1 MFRDMTEIHANCVP
15 EGFEIDDRKRSGAD
29 SQLRGRI
36 LSGATKIGA
45 RFSKAATRSRPLTQL
60 PTRGL
65 LPRLPRLFSRP
76 VFSFAAG
83 AVFALAMAGA
93 GDLALRGR
101 LTQQRTGQS
110 DVNSTAKN
118 ALPGDASPH
127 TGVVAPAGL
136 SADVARREAELE
148 RALKRAREERLQ
160 LQRELAEAQAKA
172 EQVEENDAAATR
184 RVSEL
189 EQQLTASSANEA
201 QAQTEL
207 AKLKEAHSTDQVA
220 LASQEQAIRDL
231 STKLEQQSAAIDRE
245 KQLLSAGRE
254 IRDVIAARN
263 LHIIDVYDTDGE
275 GKTKKAF
282 GRAFYTEGKSLVF
295 YAYDLPA
302 HRTEN
307 AKYAYYAWGKSDGSD
322 HAVRS
327 LGLMYSDDQAQKRWV
342 LKVIDPEV
350 LSQIDSVF
358 ITLERIDNPGNRPRG
373 KELLSAYL
381 HSPANH
387 P

>member
-1 MFRDMTEIHANCVP
+1 MTEIHANCVP

-36 LSGATKIGA
+36 LRGATKIGA

-148 RALKRAREERLQ
+148 RALKRAREERVQ

-189 EQQLTASSANEA
+189 
-201 QAQTEL
+201 
-207 AKLKEAHSTDQVA
+207 
-220 LASQEQAIRDL
+220 
-231 STKLEQQSAAIDRE
+231 
-245 KQLLSAGRE
+245 
-254 IRDVIAARN
+254 
-263 LHIIDVYDTDGE
+263 
-275 GKTKKAF
+275 
-282 GRAFYTEGKSLVF
+282 
-295 YAYDLPA
+295 
-302 HRTEN
+302 
-307 AKYAYYAWGKSDGSD
+307 
-322 HAVRS
+322 
-327 LGLMYSDDQAQKRWV
+327 
-342 LKVIDPEV
+342 
-350 LSQIDSVF
+350 
-358 ITLERIDNPGNRPRG
+358 
-373 KELLSAYL
+373 
-381 HSPANH
+381 
-387 P
+387 

>member
-1 MFRDMTEIHANCVP
+1 MTEIHANCVP
-15 EGFEIDDRKRSGAD
+15 EGFEIDNRKGSGAD
-29 SQLRGRI
+29 SQLRSRI
-36 LSGATKIGA
+36 LKRATKIGA
-45 RFSKAATRSRPLTQL
+45 RFSKTATRSRPLTQL

-83 AVFALAMAGA
+83 AVFALAIAGA
-93 GDLALRGR
+93 GGLALRGR
-101 LTQQRTGQS
+101 ATQQHIGQPG
-110 DVNSTAKN
+110 VAATKN
-118 ALPGDASPH
+118 ALPGDASPYR
-127 TGVVAPAGL
+127 GVLASAGL

-148 RALKRAREERLQ
+148 RALKRAQEERAH
-160 LQRELAEAQAKA
+160 LQRELAEAQARA
-172 EQVEENDAAATR
+172 EQVEDHDAAATR
-184 RVSEL
+184 RVTEL
-189 EQQLTASSANEA
+189 QQQLNASSANEA
-201 QAQTEL
+201 QAQAEL
-207 AKLKEAHSTDQVA
+207 SKLKEARNTDEIA
-220 LASQEQAIRDL
+220 LASQEQSIRDL
-231 STKLEQQSAAIDRE
+231 NTKLEQQSAAIDRE

-263 LHIIDVYDTDGE
+263 LHIIDVYDTDGQ

-295 YAYDLPA
+295 YAYDLPG

-307 AKYAYYAWGKSDGSD
+307 SKYAYYAWGKSDGSD
-322 HAVRS
+322 HAIRS

-342 LKVIDPEV
+342 LKVTDPEV

-358 ITLERIDNPGNRPRG
+358 ITLERTDNPGNRPRG

>member
-1 MFRDMTEIHANCVP
+1 LV
-15 EGFEIDDRKRSGAD
+15 
-29 SQLRGRI
+29 
-36 LSGATKIGA
+36 
-45 RFSKAATRSRPLTQL
+45 
-60 PTRGL
+60 
-65 LPRLPRLFSRP
+65 
-76 VFSFAAG
+76 
-83 AVFALAMAGA
+83 
-93 GDLALRGR
+93 
-101 LTQQRTGQS
+101 
-110 DVNSTAKN
+110 
-118 ALPGDASPH
+118 
-127 TGVVAPAGL
+127 
-136 SADVARREAELE
+136 ADVARREAELE
-148 RALKRAREERLQ
+148 RALKRAQEERAR
-160 LQRELAEAQAKA
+160 LQRELAEVQAKA
-172 EQVEENDAAATR
+172 DQVEENDAADSR

-189 EQQLTASSANEA
+189 QQQLTASSANEV
-201 QAQTEL
+201 QVRDEL
-207 AKLKEAHSTDQVA
+207 AKLKEAHSTDQIA
-220 LASQEQAIRDL
+220 LAAQEQAISDL
-231 STKLEQQSAAIDRE
+231 SAKLEQQSAAIDRE

-263 LHIIDVYDTDGE
+263 LHIIEVYDTDGE

-307 AKYAYYAWGKSDGSD
+307 AKYAYYAWGKSDAHD
-322 HAVRS
+322 NAIRS

-342 LKVIDPEV
+342 LKVTDPEV

-358 ITLERIDNPGNRPRG
+358 ITLERNDNPGNRPRG

>member
-1 MFRDMTEIHANCVP
+1 MTEIHANCTP
-15 EGFEIDDRKRSGAD
+15 DGFDIDKRKHTGAD
-29 SQLRGRI
+29 SQLRSKI
-36 LSGATKIGA
+36 LKRATKVGA
-45 RFSKAATRSRPLTQL
+45 RFSKAATSNQLLTQR

-65 LPRLPRLFSRP
+65 VLRLHGLFSRP

-83 AVFALAMAGA
+83 AVFALAIAGA
-93 GDLALRGR
+93 GGLALRGR
-101 LTQQRTGQS
+101 ATQQHIDQPGVAAT
-110 DVNSTAKN
+110 KN
-118 ALPGDASPH
+118 ALPGDASSYR
-127 TGVVAPAGL
+127 GVVASAGL
-136 SADVARREAELE
+136 SADAARREAELE
-148 RALKRAREERLQ
+148 GALKRAQEERAH

-172 EQVEENDAAATR
+172 GQVEENDAAATR

-189 EQQLTASSANEA
+189 QQQLTASSATEV
-201 QAQTEL
+201 QVRDEL
-207 AKLKEAHSTDQVA
+207 AKLKEARSTDQLA
-220 LASQEQAIRDL
+220 LAAQEQAIRDL
-231 STKLEQQSAAIDRE
+231 NAKLEQQSAAIDRE

-282 GRAFYTEGKSLVF
+282 GRAFYTEGKSL
-295 YAYDLPA
+295 A

-307 AKYAYYAWGKSDGSD
+307 AKYAYYAWGKSDGND
-322 HAVRS
+322 HAIHS

-342 LKVIDPEV
+342 LKVTDPEV

-358 ITLERIDNPGNRPRG
+358 ITLERNDNPGNRPHG

>member
-1 MFRDMTEIHANCVP
+1 MTEIHANCVP
-15 EGFEIDDRKRSGAD
+15 EGFEIDNRKRSGAD

-36 LSGATKIGA
+36 LKGAAKIGA
-45 RFSKAATRSRPLTQL
+45 RFSKTATRSRPLTQL

-65 LPRLPRLFSRP
+65 FPRLPRLFSRP

-83 AVFALAMAGA
+83 AVFALAIAGA
-93 GDLALRGR
+93 GGLALRGR
-101 LTQQRTGQS
+101 ATQQHIGQPG
-110 DVNSTAKN
+110 VAATKN
-118 ALPGDASPH
+118 ALPGDASPYR
-127 TGVVAPAGL
+127 GVLASAGL

-148 RALKRAREERLQ
+148 RALKRAQEERAH
-160 LQRELAEAQAKA
+160 LQRELAEAQARA
-172 EQVEENDAAATR
+172 EQVEDHDAAATR
-184 RVSEL
+184 RVTEL
-189 EQQLTASSANEA
+189 QQQLNASSANEA
-201 QAQTEL
+201 QAQAEL
-207 AKLKEAHSTDQVA
+207 SKLKEARNTDEIA
-220 LASQEQAIRDL
+220 LASQEQSIRDL
-231 STKLEQQSAAIDRE
+231 NTKLEQQSAAIDRE
-245 KQLLSAGRE
+245 KQLHSAGRE

-263 LHIIDVYDTDGE
+263 LHIIDVYDTDGQ

-295 YAYDLPA
+295 YAYDLPG

-307 AKYAYYAWGKSDGSD
+307 SKYAYYAWGKSDGSD
-322 HAVRS
+322 HAIRS

-342 LKVIDPEV
+342 LKVTDPEV

-358 ITLERIDNPGNRPRG
+358 ITLERTDNPGNRPRG

>member
-1 MFRDMTEIHANCVP
+1 MTEIHANCVP
-15 EGFEIDDRKRSGAD
+15 EGFEIDNRKRSGAD

-36 LSGATKIGA
+36 LKGATKIGA

-60 PTRGL
+60 PTGGL

-83 AVFALAMAGA
+83 VVFALAAVGA
-93 GDLALRGR
+93 GVLALRGR
-101 LTQQRTGQS
+101 ATQPHLGQPS
-110 DVNSTAKN
+110 VAAAAENS
-118 ALPGDASPH
+118 LLGDASPN

-148 RALKRAREERLQ
+148 RALKRAQEERAH
-160 LQRELAEAQAKA
+160 LQRELAKAQAKA
-172 EQVEENDAAATR
+172 EQVEDNDAAATR
-184 RVSEL
+184 RASEL
-189 EQQLTASSANEA
+189 QQQLTASSANEA
-201 QAQTEL
+201 QVRDEL
-207 AKLKEAHSTDQVA
+207 AKLNEAHSSDQIA
-220 LASQEQAIRDL
+220 LAAQEQAIRDL
-231 STKLEQQSAAIDRE
+231 SAKLEQQSAAIDRE

-307 AKYAYYAWGKSDGSD
+307 AKYAYYAWGKSDRND
-322 HAVRS
+322 HAIRS

-342 LKVIDPEV
+342 LKVTDPAV

-358 ITLERIDNPGNRPRG
+358 ITLERNDNPGNLPRG

>member
-1 MFRDMTEIHANCVP
+1 MTEIHANCVP
-15 EGFEIDDRKRSGAD
+15 EGFEIDNRKRSGAD
-29 SQLRGRI
+29 SQLRSRI
-36 LSGATKIGA
+36 LKRATKIGA
-45 RFSKAATRSRPLTQL
+45 RFSKAATSSRPQTQL

-65 LPRLPRLFSRP
+65 VLHLPRLFSRP

-83 AVFALAMAGA
+83 AVFALAMASA
-93 GDLALRGR
+93 GGLALRWR
-101 LTQQRTGQS
+101 ASQQHIGQPGVS
-110 DVNSTAKN
+110 ATAKN
-118 ALPGDASPH
+118 ALPGDVSPGA
-127 TGVVAPAGL
+127 GVVAPTGL
-136 SADVARREAELE
+136 SGDVARRGAELE
-148 RALKRAREERLQ
+148 RALKRAQEERAH
-160 LQRELAEAQAKA
+160 LQRELAEAQTKA
-172 EQVEENDAAATR
+172 EQVEENDAAAMR

-189 EQQLTASSANEA
+189 EQQLSASSANEA
-201 QAQTEL
+201 QAQAEL
-207 AKLKEAHSTDQVA
+207 AKLKEARNTYEIT

-231 STKLEQQSAAIDRE
+231 NAKLEQQSAAIDRE

-322 HAVRS
+322 HAIRS
-327 LGLMYSDDQAQKRWV
+327 LGLMYNDDQAQKRWV
-342 LKVIDPEV
+342 LKVTDPEV

-358 ITLERIDNPGNRPRG
+358 ITLERTDNPGNRPRG